1 MAVQITSSNYN
12 GQTGE
17 VTLYLPTGHTIP
29 FNSPSGTTVNLGLKL
44 IPFTYE
50 APDITWEYGVFS
62 IFFSA
67 TSKTCL
73 VEALTPPDGD
83 GNQYRT
89 IKIGNQIWM
98 SESLKTTKFQDGSPI
113 YYATSGGSWST
124 SASTTPLYTFVE
136 NNSGNTEVHGLL
148 YNYEAVRYSTS
159 ANTTTNIC
167 PVGWRVPTQNDYTTL
182 LNFISPDGLSNAS
195 SIMYPGN
202 EYWDDEGGVG
212 YIRTNTRGLNLL
224 GSGGFDGNSWESNFA
239 KFKYQVFYRV
249 TDSQQYGFRVIY
261 VGVGF
266 LSIPIPSGS
275 PVRCIKN

>member
-12 GQTGE
+12 GQTGD

-29 FNSPSGTTVNLGLKL
+29 FNNPSGTTVNLGLKL

-98 SESLKTTKFQDGSPI
+98 SEGLRTTKFQDGSPI
-113 YYATSGGSWST
+113 YYATSGGSWNT
-124 SASTTPLYTFVE
+124 SASTTPLYTFVN

-148 YNYEAVRYSTS
+148 YNHEAVRYSTS

-167 PVGWRVPTQNDYTTL
+167 PVGYRVPTDADFNALSY
-182 LNFISPDGLSNAS
+182 FISPIGDANAS

-202 EYWDDEGGVG
+202 EYWDDPGLG
-212 YIRTNTRGLNLL
+212 YIRTNTRGLNLV
-224 GSGGFDGNSWESNFA
+224 GSGGFNGSNWEF
-239 KFKYQVFYRV
+239 FKLQTYYRI
-249 TDSQQYGFRVIY
+249 TNSQQYGFRVIY
-261 VGVGF
+261 V
-266 LSIPIPSGS
+266 SIGLINTPIASGS